1 MEYAPMI
8 DESTPLGARIL
19 ERLREDRV
27 IWMTTVD
34 RGAPQPAPVWFLY
47 ERDRQG
53 ERILVYSK
61 TGARR
66 IANIRANSHV
76 ALNFNCTPGGGQV
89 HVIRG
94 VARIALEVPAV
105 PQNQTYMDRYQDWI
119 EDNADWDNT
128 FEGFAAQYSVPIE
141 ITDLE
146 TWGW

>member
-1 MEYAPMI
+1 MI
-8 DESTPLGARIL
+8 DETTPLGARIL
-19 ERLREDRV
+19 ERLVEDRV

-34 RGAPQPAPVWFLY
+34 RGAPQPAPVWFIY
-47 ERDRQG
+47 ERDHLG

-66 IANIRANSHV
+66 IANIQSDSKV

-94 VARIALEVPAV
+94 TARIALEIRPVPE
-105 PQNQTYMDRYQDWI
+105 NQAYMDRYRDWI
-119 EDNADWDNT
+119 EDEKDWDNS

-141 ITDLE
+141 ITDLAI
-146 TWGW
+146 WGW